1 MDVLFD
7 GPVTLVPGET
17 FSKTAYNSG
26 TSYTINTTTPL
37 GALQTAA
44 TSAGFTYDVTDK
56 RWSYDQV
63 LLLDNVSTYTKATG
77 KWYAYVNDV
86 YKDGFGNHA
95 NGLNVIEL
103 VDNDKVEFYFASG
116 ITTPSD
122 LTAVKAAAT
131 AAVKTVADIQPPG
144 PVMDVLFDGP
154 VTLVLG
160 ETFSKTAYN
169 SGTSYTINTTTPLGA
184 LQTAAT
190 SAGFTYDVTDKRWSL
205 DQVLLLDNVSTYT
218 KATGK
223 WYAYVN
229 DVYKDGFGNHAN
241 GLNVI
246 ELVDNDKVEFYFAS
260 GITTPSDLTAVKA
273 AATAA
278 VKTVVS
284 TGTTPTDWTLLV
296 KGAVDQ
302 PVTKTFF
309 EEGLACPN
317 SGHQVN
323 WTDGN
328 GDEWSGVPLW
338 LLIAMVDDIDPH
350 TPDHYNFRDDLATLG
365 YQVKITASD
374 GYTITA
380 NSADIARDDGWI
392 IANEL
397 NGEPLPIEIN
407 GKKSWPLHLKG
418 PEVFSGNLIGSIVKI
433 EMLNIPVPSSEWNLK
448 IVGDVTDTISKEEFE
463 EAVACGHT
471 ANWTDT
477 NGNVYSGVPLWWLV
491 GVADDEETEN
501 HWTFNDT
508 LAATNYT
515 IQVVAKDGFSGNFY
529 SDLIKH
535 SDAYIVANTMNGTPI
550 AGMQQPLQIV
560 GTAVISGKQKV
571 KNISEIRIPSL
582 QTPVPAAG
590 KYNLNLNG
598 KISDSISQTEFEE
611 MTACPH
617 HYREVTVTDT
627 NGNQVVY
634 SGVPLWDLA
643 GWVDDRIPHGS
654 GAFNAAQ
661 ATAGYTISVQSG
673 TYVRTFPSTDVM
685 WSDNYIVANMK
696 KNVSAGETTFSP
708 FLSDEWPLRIVG
720 PGAPH
725 AMSVSRIDTIS
736 LSDFGTPTQTPELMI
751 LKYGADGTTVIAE
764 KTVNYTW
771 MQANLPVIGDGT
783 TAYKFEGLTLDP
795 IEFVGSGGN
804 LSGWI
809 QGIERGERVTCS

>member
-1 MDVLFD
+1 M
-7 GPVTLVPGET
+7 
-17 FSKTAYNSG
+17 
-26 TSYTINTTTPL
+26 TI
-37 GALQTAA
+37 
-44 TSAGFTYDVTDK
+44 
-56 RWSYDQV
+56 
-63 LLLDNVSTYTKATG
+63 
-77 KWYAYVNDV
+77 
-86 YKDGFGNHA
+86 
-95 NGLNVIEL
+95 
-103 VDNDKVEFYFASG
+103 
-116 ITTPSD
+116 
-122 LTAVKAAAT
+122 
-131 AAVKTVADIQPPG
+131 
-144 PVMDVLFDGP
+144 
-154 VTLVLG
+154 
-160 ETFSKTAYN
+160 
-169 SGTSYTINTTTPLGA
+169 
-184 LQTAAT
+184 
-190 SAGFTYDVTDKRWSL
+190 
-205 DQVLLLDNVSTYT
+205 
-218 KATGK
+218 
-223 WYAYVN
+223 
-229 DVYKDGFGNHAN
+229 
-241 GLNVI
+241 
-246 ELVDNDKVEFYFAS
+246 
-260 GITTPSDLTAVKA
+260 
-273 AATAA
+273 
-278 VKTVVS
+278 
-284 TGTTPTDWTLLV
+284 
-296 KGAVDQ
+296 
-302 PVTKTFF
+302 
-309 EEGLACPN
+309 
-317 SGHQVN
+317 
-323 WTDGN
+323 
-328 GDEWSGVPLW
+328 
-338 LLIAMVDDIDPH
+338 
-350 TPDHYNFRDDLATLG
+350 
-365 YQVKITASD
+365 
-374 GYTITA
+374 

-392 IANEL
+392 VANEL

-418 PEVFSGNLIGSIVKI
+418 PEVFSGNQIGSIVKI
-433 EMLNIPVPSSEWNLK
+433 EMINIPIPPSEWNLK

-477 NGNVYSGVPLWWLV
+477 TGNVYSGVPLWWLV

-529 SDLIKH
+529 SDPIKH
-535 SDAYIVANTMNGTPI
+535 SDAYIVANTMNGAPI
-550 AGMQQPLQIV
+550 AGMQQPLQMV

-736 LSDFGTPTQTPELMI
+736 LSDFGTPTQIPELMI

-783 TAYKFEGLTLDP
+783 TAYKFEGLTTRSD
-795 IEFVGSGGN
+795 EFVGSGGN